1 MLQGF
6 VDQPVNMNDDMPG
19 THSQSDSQ
27 TSRQWIEP
35 STPNRIQNWLSRE
48 SDDMTPS
55 QNLMEPPED
64 TPDSST
70 SGTTRR
76 SSDFNDDEIDLHTKS
91 QVMTLNLISFR
102 IIDLVTE
109 IIVTGT
115 SADARDEVTAY

>member
-6 VDQPVNMNDDMPG
+6 VDQPVTMNEEMNG
-19 THSQSDSQ
+19 TQLQSDSQ
-27 TSRQWIEP
+27 TSQHVIEP
-35 STPNRIQNWLSRE
+35 STPNRIQNWLSRQT
-48 SDDMTPS
+48 DMTPS
-55 QNLMEPPED
+55 QNLMELD

-70 SGTTRR
+70 SGITRR

-91 QVMTLNLISFR
+91 QVMILNLIRFR
-102 IIDLVTE
+102 FFDLVTE